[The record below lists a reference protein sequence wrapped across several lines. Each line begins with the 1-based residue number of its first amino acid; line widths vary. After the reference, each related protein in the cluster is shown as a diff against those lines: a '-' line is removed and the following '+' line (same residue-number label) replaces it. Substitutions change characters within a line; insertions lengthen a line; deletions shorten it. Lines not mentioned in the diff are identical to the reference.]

1 MLKTDV
7 EGVFRDSFG
16 VSIVERT
23 NYKEQRRAAM
33 EAVNQKQKINI
44 LEEKLNSVESIL
56 KEILKKVSD
65 V

>member
-23 NYKEQRRAAM
+23 NYKEQRMAAM